1 MMPVMAINYVEE
13 DDEADSIIEVIT
25 ERHILITW
33 NSDSW

>member
-1 MMPVMAINYVEE
+1 MAINYVEE

>member
-13 DDEADSIIEVIT
+13 DAEADSIIEVIT

-33 NSDSW
+33 NADSW